1 MLISQIPKNN
11 HFGMIMLYTDVMIDY
26 IVHKKPKYLMITT
39 YMLCTC
45 YNYLL
50 LIILV
55 IKTLRLNFGGFVMTY
70 SIKTKTNP
78 CLKNTEKV
86 KISKINIILSVISSK
101 MLKRNDEK
109 NVENTNSDSLVSK
122 LSVALQG
129 EYF

>member
-1 MLISQIPKNN
+1 
-11 HFGMIMLYTDVMIDY
+11 
-26 IVHKKPKYLMITT
+26 MITT
-39 YMLCTC
+39 YTYMLSTC
-45 YNYLL
+45 YNYLYF
-50 LIILV
+50 IILV

-70 SIKTKTNP
+70 SIKIKTNP

-86 KISKINIILSVISSK
+86 KNLEIIILSVISSK

-129 EYF
+129 ESF

>member
-1 MLISQIPKNN
+1 
-11 HFGMIMLYTDVMIDY
+11 MLYTDDY

-86 KISKINIILSVISSK
+86 KISKILFY
-101 MLKRNDEK
+101 L
-109 NVENTNSDSLVSK
+109 
-122 LSVALQG
+122 
-129 EYF
+129 